1 MKIIGLDVGTRR
13 IGVARADTDTRI
25 AIPDSVIMVNGH
37 EFNEIARVARQYNTT
52 FFVLGL
58 PRSNNGN
65 ETAQSTYVR
74 NFAKVLAQAIPG
86 AKVRF
91 QDESLTS
98 VEAEQRL
105 RSRKKAYEKGEI
117 DAEAA
122 AIILQDFIEHFSS
135 NTPTP
140 VAPAEQPAPSSDPKA
155 AKRAKK
161 ATKKAEKGA
170 KKNMKLSKKIAI
182 FCLTLVL
189 LIGVG
194 AFVAYSW
201 YESNLRPV
209 YDGPDCAADS
219 ADEGCQFVKFTVNE
233 NDTIDRITDN
243 LRSAGLIRHPLAFK
257 IYVRLS
263 NSAGQLKSGEYDF
276 RPTMSIPDIVKDMME
291 GVASTNVFN
300 FTIIPGDTIANIKQK
315 LAKVGYTDGEID
327 AAFNKHYDLP
337 VLKDKPESV
346 SLEGYLFGDT
356 YQFYIGESVENILTR
371 AMTELW
377 RVVEANNLIAA
388 YEALGLN
395 LHQGIVLASI
405 VQKEAKT
412 DDQPQVAQVF
422 LKRLRTGIA
431 LGSDVTATYAAD
443 LMDPAR
449 RVYTDNA
456 KVLAIDSPY
465 NTRKYSGLP
474 PGAISNPGVT
484 ALLAVAHPAEGSY
497 IYFLTGDDGKMY
509 YSYTESEHQQ
519 NIRDHCQELCNAL
532 L

>member
-1 MKIIGLDVGTRR
+1 M
-13 IGVARADTDTRI
+13 
-25 AIPDSVIMVNGH
+25 
-37 EFNEIARVARQYNTT
+37 
-52 FFVLGL
+52 
-58 PRSNNGN
+58 
-65 ETAQSTYVR
+65 
-74 NFAKVLAQAIPG
+74 
-86 AKVRF
+86 
-91 QDESLTS
+91 
-98 VEAEQRL
+98 
-105 RSRKKAYEKGEI
+105 
-117 DAEAA
+117 
-122 AIILQDFIEHFSS
+122 
-135 NTPTP
+135 
-140 VAPAEQPAPSSDPKA
+140 
-155 AKRAKK
+155 
-161 ATKKAEKGA
+161 
-170 KKNMKLSKKIAI
+170 
-182 FCLTLVL
+182 L

-219 ADEGCQFVKFTVNE
+219 ADENCQFVKFTVNE

-276 RPTMSIPDIVKDMME
+276 RPTMSIPDIVKDMVE